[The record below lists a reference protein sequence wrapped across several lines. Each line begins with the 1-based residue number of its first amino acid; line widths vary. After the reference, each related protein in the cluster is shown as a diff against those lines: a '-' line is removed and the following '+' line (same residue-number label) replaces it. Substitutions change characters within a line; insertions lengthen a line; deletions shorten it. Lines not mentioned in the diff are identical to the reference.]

1 MFETYGKRGEMR
13 SAAHLKQY
21 LYRCVHNNAVSFL
34 RKDRSRDR
42 YLSADRGDVEDDCS
56 LELVRQETF
65 ERLAFA
71 LEQLPPELREM
82 ARLVFQEGLS
92 GQDIA
97 ARLGLSLSGV
107 KKRKVRLLERLRPL
121 VEDEGLMVLAG
132 ILLA

>member
-1 MFETYGKRGEMR
+1 MLCSLSMPNACSGGGGYLAEDCVQDAVFETYGKRGEMH

-42 YLSADRGDVEDDCS
+42 YLSADWGDVEDDCS

-71 LEQLPPELREM
+71 LE
-82 ARLVFQEGLS
+82 
-92 GQDIA
+92 
-97 ARLGLSLSGV
+97 
-107 KKRKVRLLERLRPL
+107 
-121 VEDEGLMVLAG
+121 
-132 ILLA
+132 

>member
-1 MFETYGKRGEMR
+1 
-13 SAAHLKQY
+13 
-21 LYRCVHNNAVSFL
+21 
-34 RKDRSRDR
+34 
-42 YLSADRGDVEDDCS
+42 
-56 LELVRQETF
+56 
-65 ERLAFA
+65 
-71 LEQLPPELREM
+71 M

-107 KKRKVRLLERLRPL
+107 KKRNVRLLERLRPL